1 MLHKEIPFLHILVP
15 LCLGII
21 TGLYFTPGVFLL
33 VVIAIFV
40 VAGFCISLFFNRY
53 QSNLF
58 YGITFTLS
66 MFVFGLIIYTIEKG
80 RLSLLDPEP
89 GTFLCLLSDYPEE
102 KENSYK
108 LTVRLRQKIEKTG
121 NIRLNG
127 SLIVYNR
134 KDSMPP
140 SFLPGDYLIIKCS
153 PIEIINRGNPNEFD
167 YRFYMENQGIRYFAF
182 TQSSDIPGHIVPK
195 RRNLTHRALIIRENI
210 IDLYRK
216 SNISNERL
224 AIIAAITLG
233 QKNMLDPDQKQ
244 NFIRAG
250 VMHIMAVSGL
260 HAMILSLF
268 VFNMLSFLK
277 KRFNLIRVIL
287 TILILW
293 LFAFVTGLTPS
304 VLRATL
310 MFSFI
315 QAGYLMRRRV
325 NNINSVL
332 ASAFILI
339 LIKPSVI
346 FEAGFLLSYSAVI
359 YIISFYKDLYLKL
372 QPRNR
377 ITDFIWKSA
386 VVALIAQAGTLPLT
400 ITLFNR
406 FPIYFILT
414 NIIVVPLASLLIV
427 LGCLVLL
434 TFPLHFISKF
444 LASILSLLTGITEV
458 LTEKFSSLP
467 LSTIDNI
474 GMTPVECIL
483 LAMTIFLFA
492 WYILKK
498 QSVSINY
505 PLIALLLL
513 SFTGTVK
520 EISTRSTSELF
531 VYNTIGSST
540 VGIRTGKMLTYYSDS
555 VSASAKPEVLKHSAT
570 MWLKLINRTIPDKK
584 CFLRTADKKILICNS
599 LNYKM
604 LQDLKPD
611 IIILNGY
618 YPRLERGTD
627 FESDLQALIITS
639 EASTSFR
646 LPDNLNRER
655 VDTIHFVRKSGAFRM
670 RL

>member
-1 MLHKEIPFLHILVP
+1 MLHKEIPFLRILVP

-66 MFVFGLIIYTIEKG
+66 MFVFGLTIYTIEKG

-89 GTFLCLLSDYPEE
+89 ATFLCMLSDYPEE

-140 SFLPGDYLIIKCS
+140 SFLPGDYLIIKCT
-153 PIEIINRGNPNEFD
+153 PIEIINRANPNEFD
-167 YRFYMENQGIRYFAF
+167 YRSYMENQGIKYFAF
-182 TQSSDIPGHIVPK
+182 TQSSNIPGHIVPK
-195 RRNLTHRALIIRENI
+195 RRNLAHRALIIRESI

-244 NFIRAG
+244 NFIKAG

-268 VFNMLSFLK
+268 VFNMLFFLK

-315 QAGYLMRRRV
+315 QAGYLMQRRV

-332 ASAFILI
+332 TSAFILI

-359 YIISFYKDLYLKL
+359 YIISFYQDLYLKL

-406 FPIYFILT
+406 FPTYFILT

-427 LGCLVLL
+427 LGCLVPL

-444 LASILSLLTGITEV
+444 LASILSFLTGITEV

-483 LAMTIFLFA
+483 LAMTIFLFT

-498 QSVSINY
+498 QSVSIHY

-513 SFTGTVK
+513 VFTGTVK
-520 EISTRSTSELF
+520 EISTRTTSELF

-555 VSASAKPEVLKHSAT
+555 VSAKPEVLRHGAT
-570 MWLKLINRTIPDKK
+570 MRLKLINRTIPHNK
-584 CFLRTADKKILICNS
+584 CFFRTGGKKILICNS
-599 LNYKM
+599 LNYIM
-604 LQDLKPD
+604 LQDLTPD

-618 YPRLERGTD
+618 YPQFERGTD

-655 VDTIHFVRKSGAFRM
+655 VDTIHFVRKYGAFRM
-670 RL
+670 KL